1 MAHDPHNL
9 YSLHTN
15 SNELDGY
22 CDNMEFV
29 VPALAAGYLDEHQNI
44 PHDILKKLERAISK
58 NALCSF
64 WYARYYLK
72 GRFELGEPM
81 MAKFKDSY
89 RYAQYRK
96 ALIERDDPEYTATY
110 LED

>member
-1 MAHDPHNL
+1 MARDPHNL
-9 YSLHTN
+9 YSLHTHPK
-15 SNELDGY
+15 ELSGY
-22 CDNMEFV
+22 CENLEFV
-29 VPALAAGYLDEHQNI
+29 VPSLAASYLDKN
-44 PHDILKKLERAISK
+44 PDAPPDILKKIERAISK

-81 MAKFKDSY
+81 MAKFEDSY
-89 RYAQYRK
+89 RYTQYKK
-96 ALIERDDPEYTATY
+96 ALVECDDPEYTATY